1 MKMSLNE
8 VFNMYFGIIDD
19 DRCEVNV
26 LHPLVDV
33 LKLCLIATLCG
44 IDELEKIIDYG
55 KNKREFL
62 EKNFEIKNIPS
73 KSTLTRIFAM
83 IDSKMLGLSIVCI
96 LKNIIKS
103 KSEQIML
110 DGKAIRSTD
119 AIKINRKNDE
129 T

>member
-1 MKMSLNE
+1 MNLNE

-26 LHPLVDV
+26 LHPLIDV
-33 LKLCLIATLCG
+33 LKLCLMATLYR

-55 KNKREFL
+55 KNKKGFL
-62 EKNFEIKNIPS
+62 EKKFEIKDIPS

-83 IDSKMLGLSIVCI
+83 IDSKMLSLSSACI
-96 LKNIIKS
+96 LRYIITY

-110 DGKAIRSTD
+110 AGKGIR
-119 AIKINRKNDE
+119 
-129 T
+129 